1 MREIRLKCQLKDE
14 QVERRRIRAEEKSRR
29 ENQSAL
35 GQSNRLRLHQIKE
48 ESYQEHPNL
57 LQSRDDLMM
66 AVSRFVLSENSR
78 GQLSQELKS
87 KCWQF
92 VMENRLGADLR
103 PLGRIQGPFK
113 AETPLYN
120 YRDVIFVFNHQLR

>member
-1 MREIRLKCQLKDE
+1 
-14 QVERRRIRAEEKSRR
+14 
-29 ENQSAL
+29 
-35 GQSNRLRLHQIKE
+35 
-48 ESYQEHPNL
+48 
-57 LQSRDDLMM
+57 MM
-66 AVSRFVLSENSR
+66 AVSRFVLPENSR

>member
-1 MREIRLKCQLKDE
+1 MKIRLKNQLKDE
-14 QVERRRIRAEEKSRR
+14 QDERRRIEAEKSRR
-29 ENQSAL
+29 KNQLAL
-35 GQSNRLRLHQIKE
+35 GQSNRLRLHQIEE
-48 ESYQEHPNL
+48 ESYQERPNL
-57 LQSRDDLMM
+57 LQSRDDLLI
-66 AVSRFVLSENSR
+66 AVSRFVLPENSR
-78 GQLSQELKS
+78 GQLSEELKS